1 MICDFD
7 DLTLGLGFK
16 DVTAENIFPSDG
28 PASFEPIQTYGDGN
42 CLYRAM
48 SRVLCGTE
56 DMHVELRVRTFM
68 ELCLKKDLYFDDTYL
83 KTLTGL
89 DNCKEWLLDS
99 SFDTSS
105 VSKGVDKVKRQQL
118 GFEAGVISTIK
129 PSKYSNMW
137 HIFALSNVTG
147 CSITSVYPEVRG
159 SLVNR
164 QYMNVTIVPEKVRQS
179 GVAYLMWTH
188 MNNTNLH
195 GWSPNHFVP
204 LMPAVT
210 AAQVPLQ
217 SPKPPTSDQSANIPS
232 VSPSSQVPKAAQKR
246 KYTVDQST
254 KDAKKSTKALSC
266 TIHIFRHHGLS
277 NGHALLPAASLTAIY
292 FALCAKEHFH
302 VLSKVFA
309 T

>member
-129 PSKYSNMW
+129 VGA
-137 HIFALSNVTG
+137 HEGTG
-147 CSITSVYPEVRG
+147 RRDLLQG
-159 SLVNR
+159 LVPCR
-164 QYMNVTIVPEKVRQS
+164 V
-179 GVAYLMWTH
+179 
-188 MNNTNLH
+188 
-195 GWSPNHFVP
+195 
-204 LMPAVT
+204 
-210 AAQVPLQ
+210 
-217 SPKPPTSDQSANIPS
+217 
-232 VSPSSQVPKAAQKR
+232 
-246 KYTVDQST
+246 YTVGPCCGD
-254 KDAKKSTKALSC
+254 KSL
-266 TIHIFRHHGLS
+266 
-277 NGHALLPAASLTAIY
+277 
-292 FALCAKEHFH
+292 E
-302 VLSKVFA
+302 VF